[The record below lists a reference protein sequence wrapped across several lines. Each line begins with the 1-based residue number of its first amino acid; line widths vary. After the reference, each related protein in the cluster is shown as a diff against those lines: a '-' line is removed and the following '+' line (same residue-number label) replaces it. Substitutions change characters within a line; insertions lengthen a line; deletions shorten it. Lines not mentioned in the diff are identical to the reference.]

1 MFCAFRA
8 SKKCFFHVLGS
19 WRLLGLILGL
29 LGSSWGPPWGPPGRL
44 LGRSSGLL
52 TALGGS
58 WRLLGRSWRLLARS
72 CAFLGA
78 SLGLLAGPRPRQG
91 PILDATRAQRGQ
103 KSHKTY
109 ENTFRNHCSERL
121 SRPLQPRC
129 TEPRMHSTMLA
140 QWPVWGRRPTGDPA
154 TEPSGSRGGRGA
166 KRHVYPESTV
176 TSTASEKPSVYR
188 R

>member
-8 SKKCFFHVLGS
+8 SKN
-19 WRLLGLILGL
+19 LLFSCLGL
-29 LGSSWGPPWGPPGRL
+29 LAPSGPHFGPPGVL
-44 LGRSSGLL
+44 LGASLGASWAPSGSLWR
-52 TALGGS
+52 ALDC
-58 WRLLGRSWRLLARS
+58 SWRLLA
-72 CAFLGA
+72 ALGALLAALGSLLCLSWA

-140 QWPVWGRRPTGDPA
+140 QWPVLGRRPCEIRPLS
-154 TEPSGSRGGRGA
+154 PCGSSLA
-166 KRHVYPESTV
+166 V
-176 TSTASEKPSVYR
+176 
-188 R
+188 